1 MRPVWLAFLVLLLLP
16 AFSDR
21 PLAAPGES
29 LDEAVCR
36 LIDAAAKDKRLPVEL
51 FARLIWRES
60 GFRNGAVSPKG
71 AQGLAQFMP
80 GTAAERG
87 LADPFDPEQAIP
99 HSASY
104 LADLRGQFG
113 NFGLAAAAYNAGA
126 GRVQAWMAGTRGL
139 PDETRRYVIA
149 ITGRPAEDWAARGRD
164 DRASAEPDDGTSCLQ
179 VTAALR
185 RGRAGAPQIAEAEA
199 EPSLAPLA
207 PWGVQL
213 AGNFSKAL
221 ALRSFARESRSY
233 AKLLGDVRPMIIGTL
248 LRSRGSR
255 PFYRVRA
262 PAQTR
267 EEAEGVCARIRE
279 AKGNCMVL
287 RS

>member
-1 MRPVWLAFLVLLLLP
+1 MRPVWLAFLIILLLP
-16 AFSDR
+16 DFSDR
-21 PLAAPGES
+21 LLAAPGES

-60 GFRNGAVSPKG
+60 GFRNSAVSPKG

-80 GTAAERG
+80 VTAAERG

-104 LADLRGQFG
+104 LADLRKEFG

-126 GRVQAWMAGTRGL
+126 GRVQAWIAGTRGL

-164 DRASAEPDDGTSCLQ
+164 DPASTEPGEGTSCLQ

-233 AKLLGDVRPMIIGTL
+233 AKLLGDVRPMIIGTF

>member
-1 MRPVWLAFLVLLLLP
+1 ML
-16 AFSDR
+16 
-21 PLAAPGES
+21 
-29 LDEAVCR
+29 
-36 LIDAAAKDKRLPVEL
+36 RLPQSL
-51 FARLIWRES
+51 
-60 GFRNGAVSPKG
+60 G
-71 AQGLAQFMP
+71 
-80 GTAAERG
+80 
-87 LADPFDPEQAIP
+87 
-99 HSASY
+99 
-104 LADLRGQFG
+104 
-113 NFGLAAAAYNAGA
+113 
-126 GRVQAWMAGTRGL
+126 
-139 PDETRRYVIA
+139 
-149 ITGRPAEDWAARGRD
+149 
-164 DRASAEPDDGTSCLQ
+164 
-179 VTAALR
+179 

-267 EEAEGVCARIRE
+267 QEAETLCARIRE
-279 AKGNCMVL
+279 VEQGPGDTLWVL
-287 RS
+287 EDGGSGRLVRLDPA

>member
-1 MRPVWLAFLVLLLLP
+1 MRPLWLAFLVILLIP
-16 AFSDR
+16 AFSAR
-21 PLAAPGES
+21 LLAAPSES

-36 LIDAAAKDKRLPVEL
+36 LIDAAARDKRLPVEL

-139 PDETRRYVIA
+139 PDQTRRYVIA
-149 ITGRPAEDWAARGRD
+149 ITGRPAEDWTARGHGD
-164 DRASAEPDDGTSCLQ
+164 PASAEPGEGTSCLQ

-185 RGRAGAPQIAEAEA
+185 RGRAGAPQIAEAEE
-199 EPSLAPLA
+199 EPTLAQLA

-221 ALRSFARESRSY
+221 ALRSFAREFRSY

-267 EEAEGVCARIRE
+267 EEAESVCARIRE

>member
-1 MRPVWLAFLVLLLLP
+1 MRQLWPAFLVLLLLP

-21 PLAAPGES
+21 LLAAPGES

-60 GFRNGAVSPKG
+60 GFRNSAVSPKG

-80 GTAAERG
+80 VTAAERG

-104 LADLRGQFG
+104 LADLRKEFG

-126 GRVQAWMAGTRGL
+126 GRVQAWIAGTRGL
-139 PDETRRYVIA
+139 PDKTRRYVIA

-164 DRASAEPDDGTSCLQ
+164 DPASTEAGEGTSCLQ

-233 AKLLGDVRPMIIGTL
+233 AKLLGDVRPMIIGTF

>member
-1 MRPVWLAFLVLLLLP
+1 
-16 AFSDR
+16 
-21 PLAAPGES
+21 
-29 LDEAVCR
+29 
-36 LIDAAAKDKRLPVEL
+36 
-51 FARLIWRES
+51 
-60 GFRNGAVSPKG
+60 
-71 AQGLAQFMP
+71 MP

-87 LADPFDPEQAIP
+87 LSDPFDPEQAIP

-126 GRVQAWMAGTRGL
+126 GRVQAWIVGTRGL

-149 ITGRPAEDWAARGRD
+149 ITGRPAEDWAARGRGD
-164 DRASAEPDDGTSCLQ
+164 PASTEPGEGTSCLQ
-179 VTAALR
+179 VTAALH

-221 ALRSFARESRSY
+221 ALRSFARESRAY

>member
-1 MRPVWLAFLVLLLLP
+1 M
-16 AFSDR
+16 
-21 PLAAPGES
+21 
-29 LDEAVCR
+29 
-36 LIDAAAKDKRLPVEL
+36 
-51 FARLIWRES
+51 
-60 GFRNGAVSPKG
+60 
-71 AQGLAQFMP
+71 
-80 GTAAERG
+80 
-87 LADPFDPEQAIP
+87 
-99 HSASY
+99 
-104 LADLRGQFG
+104 
-113 NFGLAAAAYNAGA
+113 
-126 GRVQAWMAGTRGL
+126 QAWIAGTRGL
-139 PDETRRYVIA
+139 PDETRRYLIA

-164 DRASAEPDDGTSCLQ
+164 DPASTEAGEGTSCLQ

-233 AKLLGDVRPMIIGTL
+233 AKLLGDVRPMIIGTF